1 MKINIDEILKKFGRI
16 TSSGDFVPE
25 IDGLRFF
32 AVISVLLYHINEY
45 ILSHCSQAV
54 KLQAEKSFLNVLLS
68 QGHYGVSALFCD
80 KRFYSFPT
88 ICPAVWRPTP
98 TGLSSE

>member
-68 QGHYGVSALFCD
+68 QGHYGVPLF
-80 KRFYSFPT
+80 
-88 ICPAVWRPTP
+88 
-98 TGLSSE
+98 L

>member
-32 AVISVLLYHINEY
+32 AVISVVLFHINEY
-45 ILSHCSQAV
+45 
-54 KLQAEKSFLNVLLS
+54 LLS
-68 QGHYGVSALFCD
+68 TALRR
-80 KRFYSFPT
+80 KIAGRKISF
-88 ICPAVWRPTP
+88 
-98 TGLSSE
+98 